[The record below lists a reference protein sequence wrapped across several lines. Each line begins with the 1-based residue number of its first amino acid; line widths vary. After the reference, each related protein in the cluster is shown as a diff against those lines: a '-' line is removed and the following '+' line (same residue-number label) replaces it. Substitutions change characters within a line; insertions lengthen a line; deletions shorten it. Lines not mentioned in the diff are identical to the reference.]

1 MAPLIYGTD
10 EGTCPLSKDVAG
22 LNSTPVLICV
32 SMLVI
37 CLQALK
43 VSYKRSANQRDKKG
57 KVSRMGSVMVSI
69 GGRSA
74 ASLAATYS
82 ALVGYVGVSG
92 GSV

>member
-1 MAPLIYGTD
+1 MIRGTD
-10 EGTCPLSKDVAG
+10 EGTCLVGDSVAG

-32 SMLVI
+32 SMFII
-37 CLQALK
+37 CMQALK
-43 VSYKRSANQRDKKG
+43 VSYKRSVNQRDKKG
-57 KVSRMGSVMVSI
+57 KVSCMRKVAVSI

-92 GSV
+92 GSG